1 MIIGFNHFLG
11 DRAVTAETDRPR
23 ILLCVPYWCGLNDV
37 LVQIW
42 KSYKYARATNRHL
55 LIDTRVSGFWDD
67 FDNYFMPTAATQAG
81 PIPIVGRV
89 SDQDIKRLNQRST
102 YPAARQGQIE
112 FCHRQIELRC
122 AGDHL
127 PSRWQR
133 AAAFAANLCTLPP
146 SQNFA
151 DTIPRRMQFIADVAL
166 QRLRSLDNG
175 CTLPR
180 DEEVVVHHRSGGGQE
195 SFYALKLLTLTEPV
209 RAAVRQ
215 ALSTCGDDFDA
226 IHIRNTDIRTDY
238 RTFLS
243 QAASRLSGRR
253 VLVCSDDLAVILAA
267 KDLLTASQV
276 FTVTKTE
283 DSGGQPLHKLG
294 VSRDGADRRRL
305 NTNMLVDL
313 LCLASSR
320 ALLITSS
327 QPQCCNSGFSGLA
340 KLLHEHPNL
349 INQLVGT
356 TNQSWS
362 QPPVINEVIQ
372 HH

>member
-1 MIIGFNHFLG
+1 
-11 DRAVTAETDRPR
+11 
-23 ILLCVPYWCGLNDV
+23 
-37 LVQIW
+37 
-42 KSYKYARATNRHL
+42 
-55 LIDTRVSGFWDD
+55 
-67 FDNYFMPTAATQAG
+67 
-81 PIPIVGRV
+81 
-89 SDQDIKRLNQRST
+89 
-102 YPAARQGQIE
+102 
-112 FCHRQIELRC
+112 
-122 AGDHL
+122 
-127 PSRWQR
+127 
-133 AAAFAANLCTLPP
+133 
-146 SQNFA
+146 
-151 DTIPRRMQFIADVAL
+151 MQFIADVAL

-175 CTLPR
+175 CTMPR

-356 TNQSWS
+356 TNQSWP

>member
-1 MIIGFNHFLG
+1 MVTGLDHFL
-11 DRAVTAETDRPR
+11 RAKAVAAETDRHR
-23 ILLCVPYWCGLNDV
+23 ILLCIPYWCGLNDV

-42 KSYKYARATNRHL
+42 KSYKYAIATNRHL

-67 FDNYFMPTAATQAG
+67 FDNYFVPTNATQAG

-89 SDQDIKRLNQRST
+89 SDHVIKRLNQLST

-112 FCHRQIELRC
+112 FCYRQIELRC

-127 PSRWQR
+127 PNRLQR
-133 AAAFAANLCTLPP
+133 AAAFAANLFTLPP
-146 SQNFA
+146 SQEFT
-151 DTIPRRMQFIADVAL
+151 DTFIRRIQFIADVAL
-166 QRLRSLDNG
+166 QRLGSLDDG

-180 DEEVVVHHRSGGGQE
+180 DEEVVIHYRSGGGQE
-195 SFYALKLLTLTEPV
+195 SFYALNLLTLTEPV
-209 RAAVRQ
+209 RSAVHQ
-215 ALSTCGDDFDA
+215 ALSKCGNDYDA

-243 QAASRLSGRR
+243 QAARRLSGRR
-253 VLVCSDDLAVILAA
+253 VLVCSDDLAVIRAA
-267 KDLLTASQV
+267 NEILDASQV
-276 FTVTKTE
+276 FTVTTTE
-283 DSGGQPLHKLG
+283 DTGGQPLHNLG
-294 VSRDGADRRRL
+294 VSRNDKDRRRL

-320 ALLITSS
+320 ELLITAS

-340 KLLHEHPNL
+340 KLLHDHPNL

-356 TNQSWS
+356 TTQSKL
-362 QPPVINEVIQ
+362 
-372 HH
+372 